1 MPKQGT
7 EGFAHKAR
15 TLEGAN
21 NGLQNS
27 AAAASVVQS
36 LHSWEGLKS
45 WHAAWRSCNN
55 FIMFLVT
62 LCHFGLCADSFLH
75 LQEAWTRSK
84 MVFQRHHALAD
95 HFHLELGALPDIV
108 DTIYVH
114 IVYYSIL
121 FYIYCIS
128 MYIVLISFLQYITT
142 SVISA
147 ETSIHDA
154 CGQNISNCSSARARS
169 LLRHFS
175 FSACQGARMKRTCSP
190 QQLRHRLLRCQ
201 LLQG

>member
-1 MPKQGT
+1 MLTVPFCTCRRLGPGRKWCFKGT
-7 EGFAHKAR
+7 MHLLTIFILNWEPCP
-15 TLEGAN
+15 TL
-21 NGLQNS
+21 
-27 AAAASVVQS
+27 
-36 LHSWEGLKS
+36 
-45 WHAAWRSCNN
+45 
-55 FIMFLVT
+55 
-62 LCHFGLCADSFLH
+62 
-75 LQEAWTRSK
+75 WTQF
-84 MVFQRHHALAD
+84 MYIPYIIL
-95 HFHLELGALPDIV
+95 
-108 DTIYVH
+108 
-114 IVYYSIL
+114 YYT
-121 FYIYCIS
+121 IYCIS